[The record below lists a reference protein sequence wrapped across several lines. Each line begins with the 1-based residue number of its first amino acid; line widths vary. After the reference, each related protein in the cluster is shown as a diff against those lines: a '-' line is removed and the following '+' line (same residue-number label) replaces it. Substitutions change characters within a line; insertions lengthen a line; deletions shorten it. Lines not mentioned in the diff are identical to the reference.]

1 MSKLILFYWKKNAK
15 GFDYICIFREK
26 LGYNDT
32 EYVDSHSIPRNN
44 TVYAVQW
51 ITNTSCIHT
60 SLDTKQNR
68 SGAYSWPIVCLGI
81 LQVIYLSDSDRITIL
96 PIHFCVIYCSIS
108 PFSSI
113 KPIQDRDTLDPIS
126 VVIRWRYT
134 LYTVLQ
140 FQVTCPVTMDANQH
154 LVLAF
159 SDVLL

>member
-1 MSKLILFYWKKNAK
+1 MQKDLTIFAFLERSLDIMTQDMLILILFQETTQCTQCNE
-15 GFDYICIFREK
+15 YILHPYKF
-26 LGYNDT
+26 GYKT
-32 EYVDSHSIPRNN
+32 E
-44 TVYAVQW
+44 
-51 ITNTSCIHT
+51 
-60 SLDTKQNR
+60 NR

-140 FQVTCPVTMDANQH
+140 FQVTCSVTMDANQH
-154 LVLAF
+154 LVGLF